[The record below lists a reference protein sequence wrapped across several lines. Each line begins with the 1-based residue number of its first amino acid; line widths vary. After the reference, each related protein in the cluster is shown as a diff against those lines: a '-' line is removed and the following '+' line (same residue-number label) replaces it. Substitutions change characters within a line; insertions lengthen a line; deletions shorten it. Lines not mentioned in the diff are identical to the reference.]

1 MVLGYSDL
9 PGAKVLFVG
18 VGAHEVEVELVGVSL
33 GEELATAGE
42 RFQVEEF
49 IFDQAVNGFHV
60 TLEGVGSRGDAD
72 MLAVA

>member
-18 VGAHEVEVELVGVSL
+18 FGAHEVEVELVGVSL

-42 RFQVEEF
+42 R
-49 IFDQAVNGFHV
+49 GKP
-60 TLEGVGSRGDAD
+60 DASD
-72 MLAVA
+72 DCKHSSFPVPR